1 MQDPTYTLH
10 VYKMCRCLPLQSILS
25 TLCTHLVGV
34 GLGIRFM
41 KSGSVGVADVAVVS
55 LVARFT
61 LDYIIISLQFETFTT
76 FDIKRLGVFR
86 SS

>member
-10 VYKMCRCLPLQSILS
+10 VYKICRCLPLQSILS
-25 TLCTHLVGV
+25 TLCPHLVGV

-41 KSGSVGVADVAVVS
+41 KSGSVGVADDVAVVS

-61 LDYIIISLQFETFTT
+61 LDYIIISL
-76 FDIKRLGVFR
+76 
-86 SS
+86 

>member
-1 MQDPTYTLH
+1 
-10 VYKMCRCLPLQSILS
+10 MCRCLPLQSILS
-25 TLCTHLVGV
+25 ILCPHLVGV

-61 LDYIIISLQFETFTT
+61 LDYIISSL
-76 FDIKRLGVFR
+76 
-86 SS
+86 

>member
-1 MQDPTYTLH
+1 
-10 VYKMCRCLPLQSILS
+10 
-25 TLCTHLVGV
+25 
-34 GLGIRFM
+34 M

-61 LDYIIISLQFETFTT
+61 LDYIIISLQFETNIT
-76 FDIKRLGVFR
+76 FDIKRFGVFR

>member
-1 MQDPTYTLH
+1 M
-10 VYKMCRCLPLQSILS
+10 
-25 TLCTHLVGV
+25 

-61 LDYIIISLQFETFTT
+61 FDYIIISLQFEIFTT